1 MPNRLALETSP
12 YLQQHADNPV
22 DWYPWGTE
30 ALALARSA
38 DKPILLSI
46 GYSACH
52 WCHVMAHES
61 FEDDEIAA
69 LMNRLYVNIKVD
81 REERP
86 DLDQIYQSAHGLLTR
101 RNGGWPLTMFLTPD
115 GAPFAGGTYF
125 PKVPRHGMPGFGD
138 VLTRIETVYRTQR
151 GEIDRQNAAML
162 DALAAHTP
170 HPHETTLIDAQPL
183 DGAVESF
190 ARMYDST
197 YGGLG
202 RAPKFPHPYEL
213 DFLLRRHAHGNSNGR
228 EIVVHTLT
236 AMADG
241 GIFDHLGGGF
251 CRYSTDDEWSIPHF
265 EKMLYDNGPLLAL
278 YADAYAAT
286 GISTFAAVAAATAQW
301 VMREMQSPAGG
312 YYSSLDADS
321 EGEEGKF
328 YVWTPDEVRALL
340 TDDEYAVMAPRYGL
354 DAAPNFEGRHWHLRI
369 RTTLPEI
376 AQHTGWDEARCLRL
390 LDCARVKL
398 LAARE
403 ERIRPGRDDKLL
415 TSWNALMIR
424 GMARAG
430 RRLQRT
436 EWIESAR
443 NALAFVRA
451 TMWVDDRLLAT
462 HKDGKTHLNAYLD
475 DYAFLLDALLELMQ
489 ADFRPEDLAFA
500 RVVADALLTQ
510 FEDTGEG
517 GFYFTSHDH
526 ERLIHRPKP
535 GIDNATPSGN
545 AIAAFA
551 LQRLGLLLG
560 ESRYLDAAARTIA
573 LFWPVLE
580 KHPEAFASMLGAMAE
595 HLDPPRVV
603 ILRGPREELS
613 LWHDELNT
621 RYRFDVI
628 VLAISNGTT
637 GLPAGLSHP
646 ESTAVNAWVCEGV
659 KCLPPVTDRDS
670 LARMLDGLR

>member
-30 ALALARSA
+30 ALALARSV

-101 RNGGWPLTMFLTPD
+101 QSGGWPLTMFLTSD
-115 GAPFAGGTYF
+115 GTPFAGGTYF
-125 PKVPRHGMPGFGD
+125 PKMPRHGLPGFAA
-138 VLTRIETVYRTQR
+138 VLSRIESAYRTQR
-151 GEIDRQNAAML
+151 SDIDRQNSTML
-162 DALAAHTP
+162 DALAARTP
-170 HPHETTLIDAQPL
+170 HPQETTLIDTQPL
-183 DGAVESF
+183 ARAVESF

-197 YGGLG
+197 HGGLG
-202 RAPKFPHPYEL
+202 HAPKFPHPYEL
-213 DFLLRRHAHGNSNGR
+213 DFLLRRHAHGASAER
-228 EIVVHTLT
+228 DIVVHTLT
-236 AMADG
+236 AMANG

-286 GISTFAAVAAATAQW
+286 GSSIFADVATETAHW

-321 EGEEGKF
+321 QGEEGKF
-328 YVWTPDEVRALL
+328 YVWTADEIRALL
-340 TDDEYAVMAPRYGL
+340 SDDEYAVMAPRYGL
-354 DAAPNFEGRHWHLRI
+354 DAAPNFEGRHWHLRL

-376 AQHTGWDEARCLRL
+376 AQRTGWDEARCLHL
-390 LDCARVKL
+390 LQCARTKL

-403 ERIRPGRDDKLL
+403 ERIRPGRDEKLL

-443 NALAFVRA
+443 KALAFVHT
-451 TMWVDDRLLAT
+451 TMWSDDRLLAT

-489 ADFRPEDLAFA
+489 ADFRAQDLAFA
-500 RVVADALLTQ
+500 REIADALLAR
-510 FEDTGEG
+510 FEDTDEG

-535 GIDNATPSGN
+535 GVDNATPAGN
-545 AIAAFA
+545 GLAAFA

-560 ESRYLDAAARTIA
+560 ESRYLDAAAKAIA
-573 LFWPVLE
+573 LFWPLLE
-580 KHPEAFASMLGAMAE
+580 RHPEAFPSMLGALAE

-603 ILRGPREELS
+603 VLRGVREELS
-613 LWHDELNT
+613 SWHDDLNV
-621 RYRFDVI
+621 RYHFDVI
-628 VLAISNGTT
+628 ALAIPNETT
-637 GLPAGLSHP
+637 GLPDGLSHP
-646 ESTAVNAWVCEGV
+646 ASAAVNAWVCEGV
-659 KCLPPVTDRDS
+659 KCLPPVTDRAS
-670 LARMLDGLR
+670 LARLLDRRR

>member
-1 MPNRLALETSP
+1 
-12 YLQQHADNPV
+12 
-22 DWYPWGTE
+22 
-30 ALALARSA
+30 
-38 DKPILLSI
+38 
-46 GYSACH
+46 
-52 WCHVMAHES
+52 
-61 FEDDEIAA
+61 
-69 LMNRLYVNIKVD
+69 
-81 REERP
+81 
-86 DLDQIYQSAHGLLTR
+86 
-101 RNGGWPLTMFLTPD
+101 
-115 GAPFAGGTYF
+115 
-125 PKVPRHGMPGFGD
+125 
-138 VLTRIETVYRTQR
+138 
-151 GEIDRQNAAML
+151 
-162 DALAAHTP
+162 
-170 HPHETTLIDAQPL
+170 
-183 DGAVESF
+183 
-190 ARMYDST
+190 
-197 YGGLG
+197 
-202 RAPKFPHPYEL
+202 
-213 DFLLRRHAHGNSNGR
+213 
-228 EIVVHTLT
+228 
-236 AMADG
+236 
-241 GIFDHLGGGF
+241 
-251 CRYSTDDEWSIPHF
+251 
-265 EKMLYDNGPLLAL
+265 
-278 YADAYAAT
+278 
-286 GISTFAAVAAATAQW
+286 
-301 VMREMQSPAGG
+301 MREMQSPAGG

-560 ESRYLDAAARTIA
+560 ESRYLDAAARTVA

-603 ILRGPREELS
+603 VLRGPREELS